1 MFVCTLADSKTS
13 RREAV
18 RKKTAE
24 YLQYTEQLQI
34 KLFKRNQ
41 KAQVKRETHHNK
53 TVCIC

>member
-1 MFVCTLADSKTS
+1 MFVTLADSKTS

-34 KLFKRNQ
+34 KLLKRNQ
-41 KAQVKRETHHNK
+41 KAQVK
-53 TVCIC
+53 